1 MGTRWSTFV
10 EEACSN
16 VRHLVTPEVIDRL
29 KDAAI
34 VLVTYNSDYDQRD
47 DPPTDLKSKDDLL
60 VRILGLYVHH
70 HSVPDCV
77 ASPQDTS
84 LLPSHTR
91 MMMILAE
98 QLHARFEQAR

>member
-1 MGTRWSTFV
+1 MGTRWPTFV

-16 VRHLVTPEVIDRL
+16 LMSVTPEVIDRL

-34 VLVTYNSDYDQRD
+34 VLVTYNSDYNQREAKVL
-47 DPPTDLKSKDDLL
+47 PEDLKSKDDLL

-70 HSVPDCV
+70 HSVPDCD

-84 LLPSHTR
+84 LLPSHT
-91 MMMILAE
+91 
-98 QLHARFEQAR
+98 

>member
-10 EEACSN
+10 EQACSN
-16 VRHLVTPEVIDRL
+16 LRHVVTPEVIDRL

-60 VRILGLYVHH
+60 VRILGLYAHH
-70 HSVPDCV
+70 HSVPDSD
-77 ASPQDTS
+77 ASPQDAYLFPLT
-84 LLPSHTR
+84 L
-91 MMMILAE
+91 E
-98 QLHARFEQAR
+98 